1 MIVFLLV
8 LFAPFSIYTAYSF
21 GAGLGKVFA
30 GGTNQKASATDAK

>member
-1 MIVFLLV
+1 MIMILLV

-21 GAGLGKVFA
+21 GAWLGKILI